1 MTRMRRLRN
10 VEWEAVAGVVAAVV
24 ALVLHLLGV
33 ADEGVL
39 LTVMLV
45 LLALLLLSVVR
56 GQGREQHVDEVM
68 QSVAGDLAGLRAA
81 LTPPDAILVGPRSL
95 RSESERF
102 AMRARGDMTWFNV
115 CLKMF
120 IPQSLF
126 DAMLRPAIENPEVR
140 RIRFLLDERERERWS
155 TQVLPKIQACTGAGK
170 VEEPIWCSLPETLSF
185 ILTGTDA
192 DRSEAH
198 LSFWGEPFMSHSA
211 DRDVPRYVFHVQ
223 AHSELIGRLS
233 DLERD
238 YAAGAAR
245 S

>member
-1 MTRMRRLRN
+1 MTRMRRFRN

-56 GQGREQHVDEVM
+56 GQGREQRVDEVL
-68 QSVAGDLAGLRAA
+68 QSVAGDLAGLRAS

-95 RSESERF
+95 RTESERF
-102 AMRARGDMTWFNV
+102 ATRARGDMTWFNV

-120 IPQSLF
+120 IPQVLF
-126 DAMLRPAIENPEVR
+126 DTMLRPAIENPEVR
-140 RIRFLLDERERERWS
+140 RIRFLLDERERERWA
-155 TQVLPKIQACTGAGK
+155 TQVLPKIQACAGAEK

-192 DRSEAH
+192 GRSEAH

-211 DRDVPRYVFHVQ
+211 ERDVPRYVFHVQ
-223 AHSELIGRLS
+223 GHSELIGRLS

-238 YAAGAAR
+238 YTAGA
-245 S
+245 SPP

>member
-1 MTRMRRLRN
+1 MTRMRRFRN

-56 GQGREQHVDEVM
+56 GQGREQHVDEVL
-68 QSVAGDLAGLRAA
+68 QSVAEDLAGVRAS

-126 DAMLRPAIENPEVR
+126 DAMLRAAIENPEVR
-140 RIRFLLDERERERWS
+140 RIRFLLDE
-155 TQVLPKIQACTGAGK
+155 
-170 VEEPIWCSLPETLSF
+170 
-185 ILTGTDA
+185 
-192 DRSEAH
+192 
-198 LSFWGEPFMSHSA
+198 
-211 DRDVPRYVFHVQ
+211 
-223 AHSELIGRLS
+223 
-233 DLERD
+233 
-238 YAAGAAR
+238 
-245 S
+245 